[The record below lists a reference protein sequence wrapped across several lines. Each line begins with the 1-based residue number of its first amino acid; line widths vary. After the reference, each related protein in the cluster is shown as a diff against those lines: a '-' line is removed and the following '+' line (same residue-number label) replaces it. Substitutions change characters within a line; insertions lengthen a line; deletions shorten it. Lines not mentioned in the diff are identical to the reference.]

1 MISVQYGN
9 SVTSQRIVCQ
19 WSEMFKHGRTSVK
32 HGEGTGRNSTSI
44 TDADI
49 AHTVEDL
56 KKLNS

>member
-1 MISVQYGN
+1 
-9 SVTSQRIVCQ
+9 
-19 WSEMFKHGRTSVK
+19 MFKHGRTSVK